1 MKLKFKDI
9 VQVSPG
15 VGAHPT
21 IALQKILTANYERG
35 AIPLSKLTYDL
46 SKTLKSAEAHL
57 KDFEEARLKI
67 IKVFEDDDKAVN
79 DNLKDGDE
87 KADWRKSPVKT
98 EQFAEEFNA
107 LMETEIELWHTPK
120 PRTILDQA
128 PGLTFTAGEFESI
141 KWFFEPDADDNE
153 QVSNVENI
161 DDHRKKEAA

>member
-1 MKLKFKDI
+1 MKLKFRDI
-9 VQVSPG
+9 IQVSPG
-15 VGAHPT
+15 VGTHAS

-57 KDFEEARLKI
+57 KEFEEARLKI
-67 IKVFEDDDKAVN
+67 VKVFEDDDKAVN
-79 DNLKDGDE
+79 DNLKEGDE
-87 KADWRKSPVKT
+87 KADWRKSPVKA

-107 LMETEIELWHTPK
+107 LMETEIELHHTAK

-141 KWFFEPDADDNE
+141 KWFFEPDADDE
-153 QVSNVENI
+153 QPSNVENI